1 MDLASGQV
9 VAVKVLDAFP
19 AADTAAHARFRLVVQ
34 TVAPLS
40 APGLTGITE
49 FGEAEL
55 DSGATVPY
63 LVRDLVSGPTLD
75 ERLNQGPLPAG
86 EALRLVA
93 EVAATLAVVHRGGV
107 AHGHLVPA
115 NIVLGPD
122 RAKVTDPGLW
132 PLRPRPA
139 EGPDPGGLGYA
150 APELTHGPATP
161 ATDMY
166 ALGVV
171 FVACLA
177 GIASGGSGQA
187 GSGQAGS
194 GQVVTAQAGTGQA
207 EAAPGEL
214 PEGEPLDPV
223 PAGLAALWAAC
234 LGPNPQDRPSAAHAA
249 VLSRQLLPASGR
261 SAGATRPGWVPAP
274 RAEPTPAELASAG
287 LDFPGSP
294 MPGSAAPGSGSRS
307 DAPGPGG
314 RDGWRGRRRPGQ
326 ARKRLGQA
334 PRRPGRG
341 RRRPVLAS
349 RATAT
354 VTAAVAAVAVVL
366 AALLVSSPGARPGS
380 PASAATDTGART
392 TVAAGP
398 TPPGRGPTP
407 ESTRSVLASTPS
419 PSPAPSPAALSPVAA
434 IDQLTLTIRD
444 DVADGQVRPDVGVDF
459 ANLIDPVR
467 TDLASGQPAPV
478 TQLAGE
484 LRAKLWT
491 RVGEGAV
498 TLAAAT
504 VLNKELTALAHSAGS
519 AR

>member
-1 MDLASGQV
+1 VWRAVDLASDQV

-19 AADTAAHARFRLVVQ
+19 AADTAAHARFRLIVR
-34 TVAPLS
+34 TVAQLS
-40 APGLTGITE
+40 APGLTGIRE

-55 DSGATVPY
+55 DGGRTVPY

-93 EVAATLAVVHRGGV
+93 EVAATLAVAHRGGV

-122 RAKVTDPGLW
+122 RVKVTDPGLW
-132 PLRPRPA
+132 PLSPRPA
-139 EGPDPGGLGYA
+139 EGSDPGGLGYA

-161 ATDMY
+161 AADMY

-177 GIASGGSGQA
+177 GIASGGSGRD
-187 GSGQAGS
+187 GSSPPGS

-207 EAAPGEL
+207 AAAPGE
-214 PEGEPLDPV
+214 PAEGAPLDPV

-249 VLSRQLLPASGR
+249 VLSRQLLPARGR
-261 SAGATRPGWVPAP
+261 SAEATRAGWVPAP
-274 RAEPTPAELASAG
+274 RAEPAPAELASAG

-294 MPGSAAPGSGSRS
+294 VPGSAAPGSGPRS

-314 RDGWRGRRRPGQ
+314 RDGRRGRRRPGQ
-326 ARKRLGQA
+326 GH
-334 PRRPGRG
+334 RRPG
-341 RRRPVLAS
+341 LAS
-349 RATAT
+349 RATAM
-354 VTAAVAAVAVVL
+354 AAAAVAVVL
-366 AALLVSSPGARPGS
+366 AALLATAPGARPGS
-380 PASAATDTGART
+380 PASAATDTRART
-392 TVAAGP
+392 IVAAGP

-459 ANLIDPVR
+459 SNLIDPVR

-478 TQLAGE
+478 AQLAGE
-484 LRAKLWT
+484 LHAKLWT
-491 RVGEGAV
+491 RVSEGAV
-498 TLAAAT
+498 TLTAAT
-504 VLNKELTALAHSAGS
+504 VLNEELTALADSAGS
-519 AR
+519 AG